1 MMHHVPDADNRS
13 QYTSLYYE
21 TAVKCLLLVETP
33 FYSIVYVQL
42 ALVNVL
48 SWTPDDC
55 IALDS
60 LNW

>member
-48 SWTPDDC
+48 S
-55 IALDS
+55 
-60 LNW
+60 